1 VAASAN
7 NYRENHTFAQ
17 KIKVRYNRSMEQ
29 RLYLDNCCFN
39 RPYDDQSSLKNHLES
54 EAKLYIQ
61 KEILQK
67 HYELAWS
74 YILDYEIAFN
84 PFSERKAQI
93 LKWKSVAVVDIDESE
108 EVINLAKKIAMKHIK
123 PKDALHIS
131 CAIKADCGFF
141 ITTDAKLLN
150 KPLDAIIVVDPIDFI
165 KMLEV

>member
-1 VAASAN
+1 
-7 NYRENHTFAQ
+7 
-17 KIKVRYNRSMEQ
+17 MER

-74 YILDYEIAFN
+74 YILDYEISFN
-84 PFSERKAQI
+84 PFSERKTQI
-93 LKWKSVAVVDIDESE
+93 VKWKNVAVVDIDESE
-108 EVINLAKKIAMKHIK
+108 EVLALANTLAMKHIK

-131 CAIKADCGFF
+131 CAIKAECRFF
-141 ITTDAKLLN
+141 ITTDAKLLKKSLN
-150 KPLDAIIVVDPIDFI
+150 AIIIVDPIDFI